1 MDFYI
6 ARHSQI
12 ARKRKKMGQKESAR
26 AVNSCSEQINRI
38 KVSIKKH

>member
-12 ARKRKKMGQKESAR
+12 ASKRKKMGQKESAR
-26 AVNSCSEQINRI
+26 AVPFKNTRGE
-38 KVSIKKH
+38 